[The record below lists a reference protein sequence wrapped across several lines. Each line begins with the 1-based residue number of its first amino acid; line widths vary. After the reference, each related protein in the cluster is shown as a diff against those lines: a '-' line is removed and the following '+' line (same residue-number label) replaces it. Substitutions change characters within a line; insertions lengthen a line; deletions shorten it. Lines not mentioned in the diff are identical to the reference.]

1 MALSGS
7 ATDASGDTSGAA
19 TDHSFHPLR
28 VGRVR
33 RETAEASSFVLDV
46 PTELRQ
52 AFAYQAGQFCT
63 FRVWVDGQPLVR
75 CYSMCSSPVVDTELA
90 VTVKRVPG
98 GVVSNWMNDHLAPG
112 DTLEVARPTGF
123 FRLGR
128 GPGDLVAFSAGSG
141 ITPVISLLKTALAT
155 TSRRVHLV
163 YANRDRDS
171 IIFRSEI
178 DALRTRYGDRFT
190 LSHHLDVEDG
200 FIGPDAV
207 RQGRQGRQGDDGAQ
221 GGRGGR
227 DADGEGETEFY
238 VCGPGPFMDIV
249 EHTLLA
255 DGVDAA
261 RIHIERFTPAA
272 WPPEAEVPA
281 DSSVAAQ
288 VRIELDGR
296 AETTAYRSGTTIL
309 QTARQMGMSPPFSCE
324 AGSCATCMARL
335 VEGTASMHVNN
346 ALTDD
351 EVADGWVLTCQALPT
366 SPLVHVAYGYG
377 EA

>member
-1 MALSGS
+1 MALSES
-7 ATDASGDTSGAA
+7 ATDASGPASTAA

-28 VGRVR
+28 VRRVR

-46 PTELRQ
+46 PAELRH
-52 AFAYQAGQFCT
+52 AFDYEAGQFCT

-75 CYSMCSSPVVDTELA
+75 CYSMCSSPVVDTELQ
-90 VTVKRVPG
+90 VTVKRIPG

-123 FRLGR
+123 FRLGP

-141 ITPVISLLKTALAT
+141 ITPVFSLLKTALAT
-155 TSRRVHLV
+155 TSRHVRLV

-178 DALRTRYGDRFT
+178 DALRVHYGDRFT
-190 LSHHLDVEDG
+190 VSHHLDVEDG
-200 FIGPDAV
+200 FIGPEAI
-207 RQGRQGRQGDDGAQ
+207 REGHGGGGAA
-221 GGRGGR
+221 GGFGGFGGLG
-227 DADGEGETEFY
+227 AGGAGESECY

-261 RIHIERFTPAA
+261 RIHIERFTPAT
-272 WPPEAEVPA
+272 WLPEPEVPD
-281 DSSVAAQ
+281 DSTAPERVT
-288 VRIELDGR
+288 IELDGR
-296 AETTAYRSGTTIL
+296 TETTDYRAGTTIL
-309 QTARQMGMSPPFSCE
+309 QTARQMGMAPPFSCE
-324 AGSCATCMARL
+324 AGSCATCMARV

-351 EVADGWVLTCQALPT
+351 EVTDGWVLTCQALPT
-366 SPLVHVAYGYG
+366 SPLIHVAYGYEEG
-377 EA
+377 